1 MNIMQRLTIATLLA
15 SPVPAALSN
24 PGAVTTRAEGPVSNR
39 EWRLIG
45 GGAYEQHYSPLKQV
59 NDATVGALGLA
70 WYADMPTTDG
80 LTGVPLVAGGVVYQ
94 SGSLGNVWAHDLKT
108 GKLVWSYDAKIRFPT
123 GLVASW
129 GARLSRGL
137 ALWEDTVLKAT
148 GDCRLIALDRRTGAR
163 RWEVQSCNPLEYKT
177 ITGAPR
183 VGAGKVFIG
192 NSNAD
197 SGIGRGYVDAYDIGT
212 GKHLWRFYTIPGD
225 PAQPFESPAMEMA
238 SKTWGKEYW
247 KHSGGGSPW
256 EGITYD
262 ATTNLVYIGTDGPAP
277 FAPTTRES
285 DGGDE
290 LFTNAIVAVNADTGA
305 YVWHY
310 STTPG
315 DGWNYAATM
324 PVVLAD
330 LVIGGEQR
338 HVILSAPKNGFF
350 YVLDAHDGK
359 LVNEPKPILP
369 VNWAS
374 RIDMQTGRPVLTDE
388 AKYWQKGKEGAV
400 VSPSPMGAHNW
411 MPMSYSPQTGLVYIP
426 VTDYPVHASIDQ
438 TNSVGRVDI
447 DFYYAPTHHLP
458 FKGTLLAWDPVR
470 QQPRWSHDVGPPYEG
485 GTLSTAGNLVFQGTT
500 TGTFNAYRAD
510 TGEKVWSYQTAS
522 GILGAPSTVEVS
534 GRQFVLVAAGSGTT
548 AAVGFAP
555 KFSGRASGPPRLLAF
570 ALNGHAKLPVA
581 AAAAET
587 FPQPPAPLADAAMIA
602 RGKALW
608 DENGCELCHGVGA
621 IGGLGSVGD
630 LRRTNAA
637 TYELFADIVRR
648 GLYKDAGMPVFADTL
663 TDEDLPA
670 LKAYL
675 ISVAW
680 QAYREAPQAP

>member
-1 MNIMQRLTIATLLA
+1 MIIRPLIAFVLL
-15 SPVPAALSN
+15 VCVMPAALADEPATSA
-24 PGAVTTRAEGPVSNR
+24 PPSPH

-45 GGAYEQHYSPLKQV
+45 GGAYEQHFSPIKQV
-59 NDATVGALGLA
+59 NDTTIKKLGLA
-70 WYADMPTTDG
+70 WFADMPTVDG
-80 LTGVPLVAGGVVYQ
+80 LTGVPLVADGVVYQ
-94 SGSLGNVWAHDLKT
+94 SGGLGWVWAHDLGT
-108 GKLVWSYDAKIRFPT
+108 GKLRWSYDARIKFPT

-129 GARLSRGL
+129 GARMSRGL
-137 ALWEDTVLKAT
+137 ALWRDTVLKAT
-148 GDCRLIALDRRTGAR
+148 GDCRLIALDRRTGVR

-197 SGIGRGYVDAYDIGT
+197 SGIGRGYVDAYDIAT

-225 PAQPFESPAMEMA
+225 PSQPFENSAMEMA

-277 FAPTTRES
+277 FAPTLRES
-285 DGGDE
+285 GGGDE
-290 LFTNAIVAVNADTGA
+290 LFTNAIVAVNADTGE

-330 LVIGGEQR
+330 LVLNGEKR

-350 YVLDAHDGK
+350 YVLDARTGK
-359 LVNEPKPILP
+359 LANEPKPIVP

-374 RIDMQTGRPVLTDE
+374 RIDMQTGRPVLLDD
-388 AKYWQKGKEGAV
+388 AKYWEKGKEGAM

-411 MPMSYSPQTGLVYIP
+411 MPMSYSPDTGLVYIP
-426 VTDYPVHASIDQ
+426 VTDYPVHASIDRA
-438 TNSVGRVDI
+438 NSVGRLDI
-447 DFYYAPTHHLP
+447 DFYYGLRHHLA
-458 FKGTLLAWDPVR
+458 FKGTLLAWDPVK
-470 QQPRWSHDVGPPYEG
+470 QEARWSHDVGPPYEG
-485 GTLSTAGNLVFQGTT
+485 GTLATSGNLVFQGTT

-510 TGEKVWSYQTAS
+510 TGERVWSYPTGS
-522 GILGAPSTVEVS
+522 GILGAPSTVEFN
-534 GRQFVLVAAGSGTT
+534 GRQYILVAAGSGTT
-548 AAVGFAP
+548 SAVGFAP
-555 KFSGRASGPPRLLAF
+555 KFSGSAAGPPRLLAF
-570 ALNGHAKLPVA
+570 ALNGSAKLPAGSAHV
-581 AAAAET
+581 ET
-587 FPQPPAPLADAAMIA
+587 FPQPPAPLADASLIA
-602 RGKALW
+602 KGKTVW

-637 TYELFADIVRR
+637 TYGLFAQIVRG
-648 GLYKDAGMPVFADTL
+648 GLYKDAGMPVFADTI

-670 LKAYL
+670 LEAYL

-680 QAYREAPQAP
+680 QAYREAPESPPAK